1 MNKRKQRDHNG
12 NQLPGAKRVQ
22 KQTIRYGDTEKKNY
36 NDLFPNSEDETNE
49 MPGTSAEKT
58 HEISVSPRNHSAD
71 FDCFSLINSMSVR
84 IKYLTTTM
92 NGLSKQVQELQNKAV
107 LRIDETVRE
116 EEIPLLNKFN
126 SFKLPIE
133 DRVRLEELNAD
144 LKSDQSFNI
153 FFVSVTHQ
161 KTLFICLKC
170 SKNHHIA
177 QLS

>member
-22 KQTIRYGDTEKKNY
+22 KQTIRYGDNEKKNY
-36 NDLFPNSEDETNE
+36 DDIFPISENETNEIPGTSANE
-49 MPGTSAEKT
+49 MPGTSVEKT
-58 HEISVSPRNHSAD
+58 HDISVSPRNHSAD
-71 FDCFSLINSMSVR
+71 FDCFSLIKSMSVR

-133 DRVRLEELNAD
+133 DRARLEELNAD

-153 FFVSVTHQ
+153 FFVSVNCFY
-161 KTLFICLKC
+161 LAEIF
-170 SKNHHIA
+170 SK
-177 QLS
+177 S